1 MEMAMELEHA
11 FQQSGF
17 LVAFQLLVV
26 GTLLAPGV
34 IGGSA
39 LYHWFVRTAASYV
52 VSFGPL
58 VLLVYVLYKVSHL
71 G

>member
-1 MEMAMELEHA
+1 MELEHA

-26 GTLLAPGV
+26 GSLLAPGV

-39 LYHWFVRTAASYV
+39 LYHWFVRAAASYV
-52 VSFGPL
+52 VSFGPMGIL
-58 VLLVYVLYKVSHL
+58 IYALYKVSQL
-71 G
+71 S